1 MLDVFYGEKTCM
13 RAWRAKL
20 LFMMIVYFAGFATAI
35 YTLAPAQNN
44 EQYADVDSG
53 FVRSSDASAV
63 KAQQFKQFADAGF
76 AKFLSFAE
84 EKTIVAGRFVKQKLA
99 ERRQRSEE

>member
-1 MLDVFYGEKTCM
+1 M

-35 YTLAPAQNN
+35 YTLAPVEDGRYVDA
-44 EQYADVDSG
+44 DSG
-53 FVRSSDASAV
+53 FVQNSDASAV
-63 KAQQFKQFADAGF
+63 KAQQFRQLADAGF

-84 EKTIVAGRFVKQKLA
+84 EKTIVAGRFIKQKLA

>member
-35 YTLAPAQNN
+35 YTLAPAQKI
-44 EQYADVDSG
+44 EQYTDSESG
-53 FVRSSDASAV
+53 IIDNSESSAV
-63 KAQQFKQFADAGF
+63 RAQQFRQLADAGF

-84 EKTIVAGRFVKQKLA
+84 EKTIAAGRFIKQKLA
-99 ERRQRSEE
+99 EKRQRSEE

>member
-1 MLDVFYGEKTCM
+1 M

-35 YTLAPAQNN
+35 YTLAPVEND
-44 EQYADVDSG
+44 ERYVDVDSG
-53 FVRSSDASAV
+53 FVQNSDASAV
-63 KAQQFKQFADAGF
+63 KAQQFKQLADAGF

-84 EKTIVAGRFVKQKLA
+84 EKTIVAGRFIKQKLA